1 METEEKFDTL
11 IESIRGNYD
20 DPDFYKQ
27 ITISFNPWS
36 AKHWLKPAFFDEE
49 TQRDDT
55 FAITT
60 TYKCN
65 EWLDD
70 GDRKRYESLWK
81 TNPSRAAVVANGD
94 WGVAE
99 GLVFENYEVKDFDIQ
114 EKIKEIGETTAG
126 MDFGFTNDPTT
137 FPRLAV
143 DLENNELWIYAE
155 HYEHAMT
162 TTDIYNLIQS
172 EDMMKARI
180 IADSAEPRLI
190 TELRQKGVRRIQA
203 SVKGKDSIRAGIDF
217 MKQFKIYIHPSC
229 EYTIEEFDTYTYK
242 QDKEGNWLNEPID
255 ANNHVIDAIR
265 YALEPYHLRSEQRT
279 DVKRSIRN
287 IRRIL

>member
-1 METEEKFDTL
+1 M
-11 IESIRGNYD
+11 IESIRGSYD
-20 DPDFYKQ
+20 DPHFYKQ
-27 ITISFNPWS
+27 ITITLNPWS
-36 AKHWLKPAFFDEE
+36 DKHWIKPAFFDEE

-70 GDRKRYESLWK
+70 GDRKRYENLWK

-114 EKIKEIGETTAG
+114 AKIKEIGETTAG

-143 DLENNELWIYAE
+143 DLKNHELWIYAE

-162 TTDIYNLIQS
+162 TTDIYNLIKS

-203 SVKGKDSIRAGIDF
+203 SVKGKDSIRTGIDF

-279 DVKRSIRN
+279 DVRRSIKN